1 MQDSLAREKQSVLI
15 AHGLSESQA
24 AKLVTGGLIFH
35 NRGGPDI
42 STYWNDPKN
51 FDIRD
56 EFFLVT
62 NSHLVFLKLISDID
76 VMDVEDWLGE
86 FQVAY
91 LYQLK
96 LSAQSANSVDILL
109 SHNCYADAFAICRA
123 IQSRVNLLLLCSFAP
138 DLFDHWLQNPD
149 SPQYRESQIRKEL
162 ALLGIN
168 PMDHVY
174 RLASEIIHGHQ
185 LGHGDIGYFEKGL
198 FADVPQVRH
207 QIYVISKF
215 LLAASTYA
223 LIQATLI
230 GVRPGA
236 NLDET
241 RDMDQLYVYFFE
253 SILAHNRID
262 QIWHMIP
269 EDRHWKQIGENRFK
283 ATVGTYDFARL
294 KRLIQE
300 FHPKNGNPKKLSKRY
315 RPDNADS

>member
-1 MQDSLAREKQSVLI
+1 MT
-15 AHGLSESQA
+15 HGLSESQA

-42 STYWNDPKN
+42 STYWNNPKI

-76 VMDVEDWLGE
+76 LMDVEDWLGE

-96 LSAQSANSVDILL
+96 LNAQSANSIDILL
-109 SHNCYADAFAICRA
+109 SHNCYADAFVICRA
-123 IQSRVNLLLLCSFAP
+123 IQSRANLLLLCSFAP

-149 SPQYRESQIRKEL
+149 APQYREGQIRKEL
-162 ALLGIN
+162 ASQGIN

-174 RLASEIIHGHQ
+174 RLASEIIHSHQ
-185 LGHGDIGYFEKGL
+185 LGHRDIGYFKAGL
-198 FADVPQVRH
+198 FADVPQVRY
-207 QIYVISKF
+207 QIYVILKF
-215 LLAASTYA
+215 LLAVSTYA

-230 GVRPGA
+230 GTRSSA
-236 NLDET
+236 NLDGT

-253 SILAHNRID
+253 SILAHNRVD
-262 QIWHMIP
+262 QIWHMIA
-269 EDRHWKQIGENRFK
+269 EDRHWKKIAENHYK
-283 ATVGTYDFARL
+283 AGGTYDFARL
-294 KRLIQE
+294 KQLIQE
-300 FHPKNGNPKKLSKRY
+300 FHPKNDNPKKLSKRY
-315 RPDNADS
+315 QINNTDG